1 MLTPDAKLSIE
12 SVLGTGIV
20 DAILLEKDE
29 LTMTY
34 VLSLVDGREHML
46 RLPCSQSSA
55 RIVECEVATARF
67 ISHHTSI
74 PAPQVVVFK
83 DSNATGSTDCFA
95 IYDKPSAICL
105 EPIFSHLAPR
115 DQAQIVSTIARWMVD
130 VFRLRFDKI
139 GSICEDSGTVG
150 PIASKPFFAEG
161 RAKLPL
167 NRGPFVSAREYFMAC
182 AQRELDACRMLF
194 TQDAPLSYQRDL
206 EESRLMVERIA
217 GLFCDLTKRCHGL
230 DEDDPD
236 FAPFSLDMHD
246 VPLKNIFVSPDDPTK
261 IVAVTDWRFITTRP
275 LWCCG
280 RLPPWLS
287 PSISAPHETARLVA
301 IFKAE
306 IARLDGL
313 DSTFLRALELD
324 DTRYTLD
331 DLSTYDAFRDGF
343 LLLPALENI
352 LATLPGHEDFAGLT
366 ALLDPST
373 LPGRVARINLLT
385 HGSNAMYLAMTPP
398 RSPLTL
404 PVKDEG
410 PEKAVPHNSSAVVT

>member
-1 MLTPDAKLSIE
+1 MLTTDTKLSIE
-12 SVLGTGIV
+12 AALGAVV
-20 DAILLEKDE
+20 DDSALLEKDD

-34 VLSLVDGREHML
+34 TLSLTDGRELTL
-46 RLPCSQSSA
+46 RMPCSQSAATIIQS
-55 RIVECEVATARF
+55 EVVTARF
-67 ISHHTSI
+67 LLNHASI
-74 PAPQVVVFK
+74 PV
-83 DSNATGSTDCFA
+83 SNVIAFQDADATGPSNCFA
-95 IYDKPSAICL
+95 IYDKPSGICL
-105 EPIFSHLAPR
+105 EPIFSHLASR

-139 GSICEDSGTVG
+139 GSICDESGTVG
-150 PIASKPFFAEG
+150 PIANKPFFAEG
-161 RAKLPL
+161 RARLPL
-167 NRGPFVSAREYFMAC
+167 DRGPFSSAREYFMAC

-217 GLFCDLTKRCHGL
+217 GLLCDLTKRCHGL
-230 DEDDPD
+230 DEDDPEL
-236 FAPFSLDMHD
+236 APFSLDIHD
-246 VPLKNIFVSPDDPTK
+246 MSLKNIFVSPDDPTN
-261 IVAVTDWRFITTRP
+261 IVAVTDWRFLTTRP

-287 PSISAPHETARLVA
+287 PSMSTQNETARLVT

-306 IARLDGL
+306 VARLDGL
-313 DSTFLRALELD
+313 DSTFLRALDLD
-324 DTRYTLD
+324 DTRYALD

-398 RSPLTL
+398 RSPMTL

-410 PEKAVPHNSSAVVT
+410 PETAVPHNSSVLVT